1 MWQLQKMEFRARLKQ
16 RMGKKNKIIKEGL
29 EKLSS
34 IAGLTPGV
42 GWEGENSIYCS
53 VLLLY
58 PQKINIA
65 ASQWSDSPTKWIFF
79 SEFSDPATCDNQEQ
93 SKFSW
98 ALR

>member
-65 ASQWSDSPTKWIFF
+65 ASQWSDSPTK
-79 SEFSDPATCDNQEQ
+79 
-93 SKFSW
+93 
-98 ALR
+98 